1 MRFLGRARLLCER
14 KKFRRGGFR
23 RRWMSAIVSIVLLR
37 AADRMYK
44 ITSKIM
50 TEKIYLPKA
59 KSHN

>member
-1 MRFLGRARLLCER
+1 MCER